1 MQTDT
6 QTTTKTPEQQR
17 KQLRTLIALETEV
30 MIMAARTGSTGQARR
45 AQAKIAEYT
54 DALLT
59 MSQQPEQQRRT
70 A

>member
-1 MQTDT
+1 MKTDT
-6 QTTTKTPEQQR
+6 HTPTKTPEQQR

-54 DALLT
+54 NALLK
-59 MSQQPEQQRRT
+59 MAKGDEAERRS